1 MKPVRT
7 SDLGQTRQSQE
18 PAINGRAWMI
28 TFTDLVALLLA
39 FFVLLFSMSS
49 VRPDSWRVAID
60 SLSRTLN
67 PTRVD
72 KAVPSA
78 VPFNIGTTFPK
89 RGSDLDYLATVLNE
103 ALRED
108 ALLSS
113 TRIIRSADRLIVA
126 LPGDLLFANGRA
138 ELSERAGKSLLI
150 LGSVLRNIGNRIGV
164 NGHSDPQPLKD
175 GAYKSNWELSLAR
188 AVAVANTL
196 RRSGYRREI
205 VAYGFADSRYQQLP
219 KIEEKRRRAL
229 ARRVDIVI
237 LPTETR
243 N

>member
-1 MKPVRT
+1 
-7 SDLGQTRQSQE
+7 
-18 PAINGRAWMI
+18 MI

>member
-1 MKPVRT
+1 
-7 SDLGQTRQSQE
+7 
-18 PAINGRAWMI
+18 MI

-126 LPGDLLFANGRA
+126 LPGDLLFENGRA

-219 KIEEKRRRAL
+219 KIEEEQRRAL

-243 N
+243 S